1 MKKASLFLFILL
13 SIYGCNKDV
22 PCGDANVQMIFTSF
36 PLSDLD
42 TIVLRKYKL
51 ADNYQHLV
59 DTINIFYDSS
69 LYRQSNDTTFVS
81 LADPMKGIKVH
92 YDWQIS
98 IPAINR
104 TVFISD
110 ITSEQG
116 TIKCSNVLEPLGCFC
131 TNKIY
136 SLKKNSVLTNLS
148 NQNPQME
155 SYHIY
160 IEK

>member
-1 MKKASLFLFILL
+1 MKNVSLLLFLLIN
-13 SIYGCNKDV
+13 IYGCNKDV

-36 PLSDLD
+36 ALSDLD
-42 TIVLRKYKL
+42 TIVLRKYKA

-69 LYRQSNDTTFVS
+69 LYRVSNDTTIVS
-81 LADPMKGIKVH
+81 LADPLKGIKVR

-110 ITSEQG
+110 IISEQG

-136 SLKKNSVLTNLS
+136 SLKKNNVFINLS
-148 NQNPQME
+148 NQNPQVE
-155 SYHIY
+155 SIHIY